1 MAEDF
6 GLVRYKS
13 IPASTAQNALDAVYA
28 CIIDTTSPDHY
39 WQVLTGST
47 YTPGSSTELYLMA
60 VPQGHGGDSDNQ
72 RIGVRV
78 SSGMLQIAYDPSGA
92 LAPSTVPTD
101 AGVWTGWR
109 SITQSTAG
117 IGTAITHVY
126 VVEYRD
132 SGDLPAANLPGRN
145 YASSLA
151 ILLAVET
158 GNKHFPWAANVGR
171 IIRLDNE
178 EDEDLGYL
186 GSSTSL
192 RGDALLLGIPQ
203 NYRGIS
209 FGGDLGSWF
218 RTYDGADANN
228 CGIIRTWDNIWYTLA
243 ITEEVRDRSYG
254 SATNNDNPNG
264 PLFNCLTMATADMGG
279 TGRPDAF
286 RLMVPF
292 NVFGGVKRRPVNSY
306 VIDYAGVMGQTKY
319 VRQTRQALTFAQS
332 YQSTDPASQ
341 QAWKP
346 LVYNSTTT
354 SQAHV
359 ILWNKTPIQVL

>member
-13 IPASTAQNALDAVYA
+13 IPASTAQNALDAIYA
-28 CIIDTTSPDHY
+28 CIIDTTSPSHY

-60 VPQGHGGDSDNQ
+60 VPQGHGGDSDDQ
-72 RIGVRV
+72 RIAVRV

-92 LAPSTVPTD
+92 LAPGSVPAN
-101 AGVWTGWR
+101 AGLWTGWR
-109 SITQSTAG
+109 SITSSTAG
-117 IGTAITHVY
+117 IGAAITHVY

-158 GNKHFPWAANVGR
+158 GNKHFPWAAHVGR
-171 IIRLDNE
+171 IVRLDNE
-178 EDEDLGYL
+178 QDEDLGYL
-186 GSSTSL
+186 GVVPGL
-192 RGDALLLGIPQ
+192 RGDAILVGMPED
-203 NYRGIS
+203 YPS
-209 FGGDLGSWF
+209 GGHVAGSWF
-218 RTYDGADANN
+218 RSWDADSDH
-228 CGIIRTWDNIWYTLA
+228 CSIFRTLPDIWYTVTD
-243 ITEEVRDRSYG
+243 TEELRDSAYG
-254 SATNNDNPNG
+254 SIEGG
-264 PLFNCLTMATADMGG
+264 PTFNCRSTATADMGG
-279 TGRPDAF
+279 TGQPDAF
-286 RLMVPF
+286 QLMVPF
-292 NVFGGVKRRPVNSY
+292 NLCGAYRRRPINDNVLSR
-306 VIDYAGVMGQTKY
+306 VGILGQTKY
-319 VRQTRQALTFAQS
+319 VRETRQALTFNQT

-346 LVYNSTTT
+346 LVYNATTT

-359 ILWNKTPIQVL
+359 ILWSKSPTEVL